1 MGKVVFL
8 LVLTVGMASPAMAAK
23 SISVEQLE
31 QLLAAAHG
39 QSDGKVA
46 KQLSG
51 LELTEQ
57 ASSVRLARWK
67 ADFPGRRSREALTE
81 LAGASAFLSLPA
93 ADVLVNA
100 PPDRETQRAILDRT
114 IDYVSKTV
122 SRLPN
127 FYATRQTEHF
137 EDTPPREIIDRMNAP
152 TSGRQG
158 GARGIPSVS
167 TGESEYVP
175 MHPAGRSSVTVS
187 YRDGF
192 ELRNSQ
198 KVDFG
203 RQAPTTVGLTTS
215 GEFGPILTV
224 VLQDATPARMTWDHW
239 QQGANGQGRNSQG
252 GNGIEAV
259 FRYVVPAEQSTYMVA
274 IPHGN
279 LTEQI
284 NPAYHGEIAIDP
296 ANGEILRITVVADLV
311 PPYEMVKISLL
322 VEYGAIPIG
331 GKTYICPEKGV
342 ALSKM
347 PVGVGSGDPVNAAS
361 PAQTQLN
368 VVAFTDYHLFR
379 SDARIVTGD
388 SAANEE
394 SPAGVK

>member
-1 MGKVVFL
+1 MGKIVFL
-8 LVLTVGMASPAMAAK
+8 LLLTVGMASPALAAER
-23 SISVEQLE
+23 ISVEQME
-31 QLLAAAHG
+31 HLLAAAHG

-57 ASSVRLARWK
+57 ASSVRLARWE
-67 ADFPGRRSREALTE
+67 AAFPGRRSREALTE
-81 LAGASAFLSLPA
+81 IAGASAFLSLPA
-93 ADVLVNA
+93 ADVLANA
-100 PPDRETQRAILDRT
+100 PPDRETQRAMLDKT

-137 EDTPPREIIDRMNAP
+137 EDTPPRETIDHLNAP
-152 TSGRQG
+152 MSGRQF
-158 GARGIPSVS
+158 GAHGVPSVS

-187 YRDGF
+187 YRDGY
-192 ELRNSQ
+192 ELRNSE
-198 KVDFG
+198 KVSFD
-203 RQAPTTVGLTTS
+203 RLNQAAMGLTTA

-224 VLQDATPARMTWDHW
+224 VLQDATPDRMTWDHW
-239 QQGANGQGRNSQG
+239 QQGASSQG
-252 GNGIEAV
+252 GSSIEAV
-259 FRYVVPAEQSTYMVA
+259 FRYVVPAEHSTYMVA
-274 IPHGN
+274 IPHGD

-311 PPYEMVKISLL
+311 PPFEMVKISLL
-322 VEYGAIPIG
+322 VEYGAFPIG
-331 GKTYICPEKGV
+331 GTTYICPVKGV

-347 PVGVGSGDPVNAAS
+347 PVGVGSGEPLNAAS

-379 SDARIVTGD
+379 SDARIVPGYSETD
-388 SAANEE
+388 EE